1 MSHVSAGI
9 RHQRNKASTR
19 ILNYNILGTDAN
31 MNISDGAQEWTYTF
45 PFPFSIYT
53 WLHSLCWMY
62 LSGS

>member
-31 MNISDGAQEWTYTF
+31 MNISDGAQE
-45 PFPFSIYT
+45 
-53 WLHSLCWMY
+53 
-62 LSGS
+62 